1 MRGSNFKYLVYQGL
15 NSAWH
20 NRVMSFASFCI
31 LMVSLLL
38 VGFTTLV
45 TKNIDIIVGNIED
58 KNQTTIFM
66 NEEATEEDIAA
77 AKELL
82 EKDENIAEVVYISK
96 EEVLS
101 DMIDKVGGN
110 AATLFEE
117 LEGENIMPDTFQVRI
132 VDISKMDE
140 TISRIEKINNLDSL
154 KAPDNFADS
163 LIGIKR
169 TMRVIGFA
177 VVVALVTVC
186 LVIISNTTRA
196 SIFARRREI
205 NIMKYVGATN
215 SFIRIPFFVE
225 GMFIG
230 LLSAIIA
237 WLLTWLGYNSLF
249 NLFADDVALW
259 SVMGFTNIIP
269 FEDVRIKVL
278 IGYSI
283 IGMGVGAFGSVLSL
297 KKHMKV

>member
-45 TKNIDIIVGNIED
+45 TQNIDIIISNIED

-66 NEEATEEDIAA
+66 NEEATEEDVAA
-77 AKELL
+77 AKKLL
-82 EKDENIAEVVYISK
+82 ENDENIGEVIYISK
-96 EEVLS
+96 DQALS
-101 DMIDKVGGN
+101 DMIDKVGSN
-110 AATLFEE
+110 AATLFEG

-132 VDISKMDE
+132 IDITKMDE
-140 TISRIEKINNLDSL
+140 TISRINKINNLDL
-154 KAPDNFADS
+154 VKVPENFADS

-169 TMRVIGFA
+169 TLSAISFA

-230 LLSAIIA
+230 LLSAVTA

-249 NLFADDVALW
+249 ELFADDEVSW
-259 SVMGFTNIIP
+259 SIMGVTNIIP
-269 FEDVRIKVL
+269 FEDVRLKVL
-278 IGYSI
+278 IGYSV
-283 IGMGVGAFGSVLSL
+283 IGMGIGAFGSVLSL